1 MLMRSRWIRFAIA
14 IVVGIGLGLLVGWV
28 VAPVKYVDTS
38 PDTLRADY
46 KADYVLMAA
55 ETYQT
60 DGNLEH
66 VLQRLALLDQRPP
79 LQIAQQALAYAIAVN
94 YSAADI
100 NLLNHLI
107 QAVQTATPTPKGGS
121 Q

>member
-1 MLMRSRWIRFAIA
+1 MRSRWIRFAIA
-14 IVVGIGLGLLVGWV
+14 IAVGIGLGLLVGWV
-28 VAPVKYVDTS
+28 IAPVKFVDTA
-38 PDTLRADY
+38 PNTLRADY
-46 KADYVLMAA
+46 KADYVLMTA
-55 ETYQT
+55 ETYQA
-60 DGNLEH
+60 DGNMGL
-66 VLQRLALLDQRPP
+66 VMQRLALLDQRPP

-107 QAVQTATPTPKGGS
+107 QALQTATPAPKGGS